1 MAIVIMN
8 PTNERFEGL
17 YIGTVTVIEPGQ
29 KVKVDD
35 QRGKFLL
42 NELGPRGLIPL
53 EYGDE
58 GDVEQ
63 RKIDAGR
70 RRNLE
75 FKKKNVI
82 RYNQMNEARSNQK
95 LPYVEPTKEIKR
107 YAEELGIGLLEPYK
121 FQDDQAERMSS
132 LHEEVTAKD
141 QLLAKKDRDLAAMQ
155 QQMTGMQEQLNQL
168 LSMLKAPTPQA
179 ASPPEAAA
187 PGNEEREVELIE
199 LRKEIGYLPQKKDH
213 YETWITN
220 NWDKY
225 DSAPPEI
232 QEDMRKKWVNFYNR
246 PFPSAPPVLT

>member
-1 MAIVIMN
+1 MAIVLMN

-58 GDVEQ
+58 GEVER
-63 RKIDAGR
+63 RKAEGGR

-75 FKKKNVI
+75 FKKKQVV

-95 LPYVEPTKEIKR
+95 LPYVEPTKEIKL

-121 FQDDQAERMSS
+121 FQDDQAERMAT
-132 LHEEVTAKD
+132 LREEVTAKD
-141 QLLAKKDRDLAAMQ
+141 RLIAAKDRDLAAMQ
-155 QQMTGMQEQLNQL
+155 NQMTGMQDQLNQL
-168 LSMLKAPTPQA
+168 MALIKGNGDGRAEAP
-179 ASPPEAAA
+179 A
-187 PGNEEREVELIE
+187 PAQEERDVELIE
-199 LRKEIGYLPQKKDH
+199 LKKEIGYLPQKKDH
-213 YETWITN
+213 YETWIAN

-225 DSAPPEI
+225 ETAPPEI
-232 QEDMRKKWVNFYNR
+232 QEDMRKKWSNFYNR
-246 PFPSAPPVLT
+246 PFPSEPPVLI